1 MTASCCAI
9 VYLQQLMPLLTPPHQ
24 PQLLHRPRLD
34 PEAGFILHHLEMT
47 GHTIV
52 SFSTTVIQAVLVSL
66 SFAPLD
72 TVKQFRLQYFEKLFG
87 LLLHT
92 DLDPLSC

>member
-1 MTASCCAI
+1 
-9 VYLQQLMPLLTPPHQ
+9 
-24 PQLLHRPRLD
+24 
-34 PEAGFILHHLEMT
+34 MT

-92 DLDPLSC
+92 DLDPLTC